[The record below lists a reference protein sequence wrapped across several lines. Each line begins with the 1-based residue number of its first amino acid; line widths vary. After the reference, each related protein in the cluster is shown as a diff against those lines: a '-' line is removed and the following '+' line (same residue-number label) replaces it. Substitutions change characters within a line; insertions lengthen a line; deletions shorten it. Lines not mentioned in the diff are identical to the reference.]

1 MLKKIFYLIIVLGV
15 LSSCKSLSKTV
26 TKSSLKPLKIS
37 EILAKQKAA
46 NINARTVI
54 AKIKVKY
61 ITAKK
66 TQNITAKLRLQKD
79 SIIWISL
86 TAVGGIPVA
95 KILIKPH
102 HVSYYEKMNKT
113 YFDGGF
119 SLLNKWL
126 KTDLNFQKIQN
137 MLFAQPIY
145 SIEAKKFIRTIT
157 ENNYQLKAKKKIDNT
172 RPVYWI
178 YPDNFKLHKQVFY
191 KNKKEHL
198 TFIYNS
204 FDASTTNIYPNK
216 MQVIAQSKK
225 ETVKINLTYRSL
237 RFDLPLRFP
246 FKIPKNYKLLDIK

>member
-1 MLKKIFYLIIVLGV
+1 MFKNILYIALLFILM
-15 LSSCKSLSKTV
+15 SSCKSVSKTV

-37 EILAKQKAA
+37 EIITKQKATNVTA
-46 NINARTVI
+46 QTVI

-79 SIIWISL
+79 SVIWISL

-95 KILIKPH
+95 KILIKPQ
-102 HVSYYEKMNKT
+102 HVRYYEKMNKT
-113 YFDGGF
+113 FFNGDF

-126 KTDLNFQKIQN
+126 KTDLNFSKIQN

-145 SIEAKKFIRTIT
+145 SIEAKKFILGIS
-157 ENNYQLKAKKKIDNT
+157 ENNYQLKAKKKTDNT
-172 RPVYWI
+172 RAVYWL
-178 YPDNFKLHKQVFY
+178 YPTNFKLHKQAFY

-198 TFIYNS
+198 TFIYDG
-204 FDASTTNIYPNK
+204 FDASTTNMYPNK
-216 MQVIAQSKK
+216 MQVIAQSKR

-237 RFDLPLRFP
+237 KFDLPLRFP
-246 FKIPKNYKLLDIK
+246 FKIPKNYKPLEVK

>member
-1 MLKKIFYLIIVLGV
+1 MFRNILFLTLFLMLV
-15 LSSCKSLSKTV
+15 SSCKSVSKTV
-26 TKSSLKPLKIS
+26 SKSRLKPLNIS
-37 EILAKQKAA
+37 EIISKQEAA
-46 NINARTVI
+46 NVTAKTIV

-79 SIIWISL
+79 SVIWISL

-113 YFDGGF
+113 YFDGDF
-119 SLLNKWL
+119 SLLNNWL
-126 KTDLNFQKIQN
+126 KTDLNFLKIQN

-145 SIEAKKFIRTIT
+145 NIEAKKFILAVS

-172 RPVYWI
+172 RPVYWF
-178 YPDNFKLHKQVFY
+178 YPHNFKLHKQAFY

-198 TFIYNS
+198 TFIYDG
-204 FDASTTNIYPNK
+204 FDTSTTNVYPNK

-237 RFDLPLRFP
+237 KFDLPLRFP
-246 FKIPKNYKLLDIK
+246 FKIPKNYKPLEVK

>member
-1 MLKKIFYLIIVLGV
+1 MFKNILYTALLLILM
-15 LSSCKSLSKTV
+15 SSCKSVSKTV
-26 TKSSLKPLKIS
+26 TKGSLKPLKIS
-37 EILAKQKAA
+37 EIITKQKAT
-46 NINARTVI
+46 NITARTVI

-79 SIIWISL
+79 SVIWISL

-95 KILIKPH
+95 KILIKPQ
-102 HVSYYEKMNKT
+102 HVRYYEKLNKT
-113 YFDGGF
+113 YFDGDF

-126 KTDLNFQKIQN
+126 KTDLNFSIIQN

-145 SIEAKKFIRTIT
+145 SIEAKKFILGIS

-172 RPVYWI
+172 RAVYWL
-178 YPDNFKLHKQVFY
+178 YPNNFKLHKQAFY

-198 TFIYNS
+198 TFIYDG

-216 MQVIAQSKK
+216 MQVVAQSKR

-237 RFDLPLRFP
+237 KFNLPVRFP
-246 FKIPKNYKLLDIK
+246 FKIPKNYKPLEIK